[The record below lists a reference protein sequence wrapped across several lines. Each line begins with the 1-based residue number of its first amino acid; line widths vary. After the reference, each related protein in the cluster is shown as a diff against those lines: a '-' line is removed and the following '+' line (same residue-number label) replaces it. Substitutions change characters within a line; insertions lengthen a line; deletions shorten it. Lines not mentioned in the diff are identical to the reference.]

1 MFSGVGC
8 KYSWDGKQGILCDFH
23 IEVAKEVAKC
33 SFRTHGPASRG
44 SCLTSTLKWLKRSQS
59 VPSEQVSTFF
69 LVQCPKPGVWIVLCC
84 KYDFLVCGDLP
95 VGMSPEQS

>member
-8 KYSWDGKQGILCDFH
+8 KYPWARKQGILCDFH
-23 IEVAKEVAKC
+23 IEVAKKVAKR

-59 VPSEQVSTFF
+59 VRVYIFSSSVPEARRLDCFVLQVRLSA
-69 LVQCPKPGVWIVLCC
+69 VRG
-84 KYDFLVCGDLP
+84 
-95 VGMSPEQS
+95 SPCRDVP